1 MAPMPELL
9 SQLAHSF
16 FFYCI
21 LALIPYSLYTIYQA
35 YATPLRNIP
44 GPWLAKFTRLWLF
57 RAIAS
62 RKWDQINI
70 ELHRKYGPVVRI
82 APNEYS
88 IDDPDAANIIYRSR
102 DQLLKVGLLS

>member
-1 MAPMPELL
+1 MASISELL
-9 SQLAHSF
+9 AKLFDNF
-16 FFYCI
+16 FFCCV
-21 LALIPYSLYTIYQA
+21 LALIPYVLYTIYQA
-35 YATPLRNIP
+35 YATPLRNVP
-44 GPWLAKFTRLWLF
+44 GPSLARFTRIWLF

-70 ELHRKYGPVVRI
+70 QLHRKYGPVVRI

-102 DQLLKVGLLS
+102 DQLLKV